1 MVMEQNRKIPVLLN
15 LCDEISFDARPLE
28 EASAMIQALREHA
41 PFPSQVRGIRIGAE
55 TCGFLFAD
63 MKLSRFRE
71 IADKAGEL
79 TGESRPEIRL
89 VIPVIEQSVW
99 KEAAD
104 LIRETLKEPWL
115 DSVAVND
122 FGALRFVREAVG
134 EGGKRKIRIIL
145 GRFFDKRFR
154 DPRTEAGT
162 DESALLTGLWQKI
175 LERYGVEG
183 LESECL
189 DSGYVRLPGADMANY
204 VHLPCSLQS
213 SGQICE
219 FSGIGMP
226 EKDHF
231 RIGRCR
237 KQCLGL
243 RAFAHHKE
251 LRRPLIKT
259 GNALYIKNNLSRER
273 IGELLSDGITVIYTD
288 F

>member
-1 MVMEQNRKIPVLLN
+1 MEQSRKIPVLLN
-15 LCDEISFDARPLE
+15 LCDEISFGARPLE
-28 EASAMIQALREHA
+28 ETYTMIRALGEHA
-41 PFPSQVRGIRIGAE
+41 PFPAQVRGIRLGAE

-122 FGALRFVREAVG
+122 FGALRLVREAA
-134 EGGKRKIRIIL
+134 GKRKIRIIL

-162 DESALLTGLWQKI
+162 DESALLTGQWQKI
-175 LERYGVEG
+175 LEQYGVEG

-189 DSGYVRLPGADMANY
+189 DSGYVRLPGADTASY

-251 LRRPLIKT
+251 LRKPLIKA
-259 GNALYIKNNLSRER
+259 GNALYIRNSLSRER
-273 IGELLSDGITVIYTD
+273 IRELLSDGITVIYTD